1 MTCTVYFSAQGS
13 CREFQI
19 PISVL
24 NRKEGRCMR
33 VTLSDGQ
40 TLLFED
46 WRLGQK
52 MVKTGCQCMLDV
64 RSALAAGIRESL

>member
-1 MTCTVYFSAQGS
+1 
-13 CREFQI
+13 
-19 PISVL
+19 
-24 NRKEGRCMR
+24 MR